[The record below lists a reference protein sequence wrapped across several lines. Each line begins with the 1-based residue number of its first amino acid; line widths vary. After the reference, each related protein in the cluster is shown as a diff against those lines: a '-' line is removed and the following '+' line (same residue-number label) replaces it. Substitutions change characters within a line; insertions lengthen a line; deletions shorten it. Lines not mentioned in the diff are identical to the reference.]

1 MKRAFL
7 GVIAIGLL
15 MGCSSMSVNTDYS
28 VDADFS
34 QFKTFQY
41 QDTEG
46 NLEAKSPLAHQRIV
60 AAVRQQMTASGL
72 TEVDGD
78 PDVFV
83 TYHGATGEQLQFSTM
98 YTGVSGWSGAG
109 WPRGMGIS
117 SSTTRATT
125 ITEGTLVMDV
135 WDAGKNSLVWRG
147 VAQSTLSSNPDRN
160 TSKINR
166 AVERAF
172 RDFPPQ

>member
-1 MKRAFL
+1 MKRALL

-15 MGCSSMSVNTDYS
+15 TGCSTMSVNTDYS

-41 QDTEG
+41 QNTDG
-46 NLEAKSPLAHQRIV
+46 NLEARSPLAHQRIV

-72 TEVDGD
+72 TAVDGD

-83 TYHGATGEQLQFSTM
+83 TYHGATDEQLQFSTM
-98 YTGVSGWSGAG
+98 YTGVSGWGGPG
-109 WPRGMGIS
+109 WPRGMGITT
-117 SSTTRATT
+117 STTRATT
-125 ITEGTLVMDV
+125 ITEGTLVIDV
-135 WDAGKNSLVWRG
+135 WDAEKNALVWRG
-147 VAQSTLSSNPDRN
+147 VAQSTLSANPDRN

-172 RDFPPQ
+172 RDFPPR